1 MREELHSCIWDGLM
15 DCLQP
20 GDTVVDVGFGRREY
34 LGEIREQVPFGRV
47 LAFEERLGRELD
59 QWLRNE
65 PVDVLR
71 ISIPG
76 QEESALRGA
85 ALLLK
90 NHHRRP
96 RLVCVE
102 LAQTEAVE
110 PVTEWLAT
118 KGYRLE
124 RAAFGTAVLIFS
136 PG

>member
-15 DCLQP
+15 DSLQP

-34 LGEIREQVPFGRV
+34 LGDIRELVPFGRV
-47 LAFEERLGRELD
+47 LAYEERLGRELD
-59 QWLRNE
+59 RWLVNE

-71 ISIPG
+71 ISVRG
-76 QEESALRGA
+76 GEEWALRGA

-90 NHHRRP
+90 NPHRRP

-102 LAQTEAVE
+102 VTEADTVD
-110 PVTEWLAT
+110 PVTEWLNQR
-118 KGYRLE
+118 GYRLE
-124 RAAFGTAVLIFS
+124 RTALDAAVLIFS